1 MVRNGLGVD
10 ARGGRVR
17 ATSATSSARVVVVE
31 DAPFLDVSEAL
42 RIALG
47 SARAKFGEPEA
58 IALVH
63 DDDLAV
69 SDLEQLK
76 REAQRSDVGEVRLVP
91 ESVALPLAE
100 NEDVAPE
107 LLAATGAAI
116 WLLRERRGIVVPP
129 PVPQRQDGEDGTR
142 KMDDFGQGRRMS
154 DFGGGSAMADHGDGR
169 RMSDF
174 GEGATMADFGEP
186 RGRRRSRLAIAAVA
200 ALIVAA
206 VGTFA
211 ARGLSNGTSVDSV
224 ASTDTTTADGSDEA
238 TTTTVDLEAGPQ
250 TTADDTTTTTALA
263 AEVSGSS
270 TTAATTTTA
279 VTTTTVAARTTRT
292 YDVVALLESYASD
305 AQTPRLTQG
314 DRAAGTVTLTCTDA
328 GVCEGSLAVAEW
340 NLVHAFDGQL
350 ADGSLD
356 DTNTFQPDEC
366 VDPVEATFTFT
377 GLFDE
382 TSMSGEVSQ
391 AFKPRRCQGAD
402 GRAVFL
408 EDLVVSFATQTQI
421 R

>member
-31 DAPFLDVSEAL
+31 GAPFIDIGEAL
-42 RIALG
+42 RVALA

-63 DDDLAV
+63 DDDLAP
-69 SDLEQLK
+69 SDLEALQ
-76 REAQRSDVGEVRLVP
+76 REAQKTDVGEVRLVP
-91 ESVALPLAE
+91 ESVARPLAE

-107 LLAATGAAI
+107 LIPATGAAI

-129 PVPQRQDGEDGTR
+129 PVPPRQEREDSTR

-154 DFGGGSAMADHGDGR
+154 DFGGGSAMADHGAGR
-169 RMSDF
+169 SMSDF
-174 GEGATMADFGEP
+174 GDGATMADFGEP
-186 RGRRRSRLAIAAVA
+186 RNRRRSRLAIAAVA
-200 ALIVAA
+200 ALIVVAG
-206 VGTFA
+206 GTFA
-211 ARGLSNGTSVDSV
+211 ALGLSSNGTSVDSV
-224 ASTDTTTADGSDEA
+224 ASTDTTTADGSDD
-238 TTTTVDLEAGPQ
+238 TTTTAALEAGPQ

-263 AEVSGSS
+263 ADISAS
-270 TTAATTTTA
+270 TTTEATTATTTTTA
-279 VTTTTVAARTTRT
+279 VARTTRT

-328 GVCEGSLAVAEW
+328 GACEGSLVVAEW
-340 NLVHAFDGQL
+340 NVVHDFSGTLV
-350 ADGSLD
+350 DGSLD
-356 DTNTFQPDEC
+356 DTNTSQPEKC
-366 VDPVEATFTFT
+366 VDPVEATFTFS

-382 TSMSGEVSQ
+382 TSTSGEVSQ
-391 AFKPRRCQGAD
+391 TFKPRRCQGTD

-408 EDLVVSFATQTQI
+408 EDLVISFATQAQI